1 MITTGYPYDNGVY
14 SEVIDVN
21 NSNVTCETSL
31 PDFPL
36 EIAYATGGL
45 LMGRPLICGGESNN
59 SRCYF
64 LDNLDF
70 IDLSQPRIGSDG
82 IVLNETMFFIIG
94 GARNFTD
101 THCLGTL
108 AWRRKMFW
116 YGDYYRSQI
125 YAFSD

>member
-1 MITTGYPYDNGVY
+1 MKTTLDKLLITTGYPYDNGVY

-36 EIAYATGGL
+36 GIAYATGGL
-45 LMGRPLICGGESNN
+45 LMGRPLICGGESNY

-101 THCLGTL
+101 NSTELVDVISGIT
-108 AWRRKMFW
+108 KQGPDMP
-116 YGDYYRSQI
+116 
-125 YAFSD
+125 

>member
-45 LMGRPLICGGESNN
+45 LMGRPLICGGESNY

-82 IVLNETMFFIIG
+82 IVLNETMFFVIG

-101 THCLGTL
+101 NSTELVDVVAGIT
-108 AWRRKMFW
+108 KQGPEMP
-116 YGDYYRSQI
+116 
-125 YAFSD
+125 

>member
-1 MITTGYPYDNGVY
+1 MITTGYPYDNGVF

-45 LMGRPLICGGESNN
+45 LMGRPLICGGESNY

-82 IVLNETMFFIIG
+82 IVLNETMFFVIG

-101 THCLGTL
+101 NSTELESFEFYC
-108 AWRRKMFW
+108 
-116 YGDYYRSQI
+116 SQ
-125 YAFSD
+125 

>member
-1 MITTGYPYDNGVY
+1 MADKVLITTGYPYDNGVF

-36 EIAYATGGL
+36 GIAYATGGL
-45 LMGRPLICGGESNN
+45 LMGRPLICGGESNY

-82 IVLNETMFFIIG
+82 IVLNETTFFIIG

-101 THCLGTL
+101 NSTELVDVVAGIT
-108 AWRRKMFW
+108 KKGPEMP
-116 YGDYYRSQI
+116 
-125 YAFSD
+125 